1 MKFQTGPAVDRKLNS
16 VGTIETLTKGGYDTE
31 GVTRMTS
38 FSVKT
43 RLKPDGTLQVAIP
56 TGLPEADVDVLV
68 VIRPLDAGSRKVTP
82 TGSWPEGFLDKTY
95 GCLAEDPL
103 VREPQL
109 QYEARE
115 KLL

>member
-1 MKFQTGPAVDRKLNS
+1 M
-16 VGTIETLTKGGYDTE
+16 IEKGMS
-31 GVTRMTS
+31 RMTS
-38 FSVKT
+38 FSIKT

-68 VIRPLDAGSRKVTP
+68 VVRPLDAGGGKVAQKS
-82 TGSWPEGFLDKTY
+82 SWPEEFFDKTY

-109 QYEARE
+109 QQEARE

>member
-1 MKFQTGPAVDRKLNS
+1 MN
-16 VGTIETLTKGGYDTE
+16 
-31 GVTRMTS
+31 S

-68 VIRPLDAGSRKVTP
+68 VVRPLDAGSGAVVP
-82 TGSWPEGFLDKTY
+82 SGSWPEDFFDKTY
-95 GCLAEDPL
+95 GCLAQDPL

-109 QYEARE
+109 QHETRE

>member
-1 MKFQTGPAVDRKLNS
+1 
-16 VGTIETLTKGGYDTE
+16 
-31 GVTRMTS
+31 MTS

-68 VIRPLDAGSRKVTP
+68 VIRPLDAGSRKVAP

-103 VREPQL
+103 VRMRTVKFAPNWS
-109 QYEARE
+109 RRVRPSGPRI
-115 KLL
+115 

>member
-1 MKFQTGPAVDRKLNS
+1 
-16 VGTIETLTKGGYDTE
+16 
-31 GVTRMTS
+31 MTS

-43 RLKPDGTLQVAIP
+43 RVKPDGTLQVAIP

-68 VIRPLDAGSRKVTP
+68 VVRPLDAGNGIVVQS
-82 TGSWPEGFLDKTY
+82 GSWPEDFFDKTY

-109 QYEARE
+109 QHEARE

>member
-1 MKFQTGPAVDRKLNS
+1 
-16 VGTIETLTKGGYDTE
+16 
-31 GVTRMTS
+31 MTS

-68 VIRPLDAGSRKVTP
+68 VVRPLDAGGGTVAPS
-82 TGSWPEGFLDKTY
+82 GSWPEDFFDKTY
-95 GCLAEDPL
+95 GCLAEEPL

-109 QYEARE
+109 QHGTRE

>member
-1 MKFQTGPAVDRKLNS
+1 MV
-16 VGTIETLTKGGYDTE
+16 
-31 GVTRMTS
+31 S

-43 RLKPDGTLQVAIP
+43 RLMPDGTLQVAIP

-68 VIRPLDAGSRKVTP
+68 IVNPLAGRGTRST
-82 TGSWPEGFLDKTY
+82 TSGSWPEEYFDKTY

-103 VREPQL
+103 ARGPQL
-109 QYEARE
+109 EHEARE

>member
-1 MKFQTGPAVDRKLNS
+1 
-16 VGTIETLTKGGYDTE
+16 
-31 GVTRMTS
+31 MTS

-68 VIRPLDAGSRKVTP
+68 VVRPLDAGGGTVAQS
-82 TGSWPEGFLDKTY
+82 GSWPEDFFDKTY
-95 GCLAEDPL
+95 GCLAEEPL

-109 QYEARE
+109 QHQTRE

>member
-1 MKFQTGPAVDRKLNS
+1 
-16 VGTIETLTKGGYDTE
+16 
-31 GVTRMTS
+31 MTS

-43 RLKPDGTLQVAIP
+43 RLTPDGTLRVAIP

-68 VIRPLDAGSRKVTP
+68 VVRPLDAGSGTVAP
-82 TGSWPEGFLDKTY
+82 SGSWPEDFFDKTY
-95 GCLAEDPL
+95 GCFAEEPL

-109 QYEARE
+109 QHETRE

>member
-1 MKFQTGPAVDRKLNS
+1 M
-16 VGTIETLTKGGYDTE
+16 I
-31 GVTRMTS
+31 S

-68 VIRPLDAGSRKVTP
+68 VIRQSDAGSGKAAQ
-82 TGSWPEGFLDKTY
+82 TGPWPDGFFDKTY

-109 QYEARE
+109 PHEARE

>member
-1 MKFQTGPAVDRKLNS
+1 M
-16 VGTIETLTKGGYDTE
+16 IEKG
-31 GVTRMTS
+31 VSRMNS
-38 FSVKT
+38 FSIKT
-43 RLKPDGTLQVAIP
+43 RLKPDGMLQVAIP

-68 VIRPLDAGSRKVTP
+68 VVRPLDAGSEKVIQK
-82 TGSWPEGFLDKTY
+82 SLWPEEFFDKTY

-109 QYEARE
+109 QHDTRE

>member
-1 MKFQTGPAVDRKLNS
+1 M
-16 VGTIETLTKGGYDTE
+16 I
-31 GVTRMTS
+31 S

-68 VIRPLDAGSRKVTP
+68 VIRPLTPAAGKLAEKIVAR
-82 TGSWPEGFLDKTY
+82 EFFDKTY

-103 VREPQL
+103 AREPQL
-109 QYEARE
+109 QHEVRE